1 MIRKTLSGVR
11 NGNEWILLTVSFAWL
26 LGLGVR
32 LIYPAVLPFI
42 RTEYGMG
49 LTMAGAVLT
58 LLWLGYGLMQFPGG
72 LLADRVGERNVLVGS
87 IAIAIAG
94 VSLVVLAP
102 AVEAFF
108 AGTLLVGIGV
118 GLYGTTRVTVL
129 VDVYP
134 RHAGTA
140 MGINQAAG
148 NVGTSVLPALA
159 GVLAT
164 SLSWRWGFGLLI
176 PLFAVT
182 IVGLWITVPEV
193 TSTESASEPLS
204 RASLVRAAR
213 AVGQRSTGYAT
224 VSMLLISFVYQSFTG
239 FYPTYLVLEKSFSE
253 SQAATFLG
261 VFFAS
266 GILVQPL
273 AGALSDAIGPQRT
286 LGGFLSVV
294 VVCLVGLPWIDGTAP
309 LLVLSVLA
317 SSLLSF
323 WPVANAYVVQTV
335 DDAHQGTTVGVV
347 RTIYLTLAT
356 TGPIFAG
363 ALADRDMFDS
373 VFLILAGVTL
383 LAAVVCLAYP
393 SLDD

>member
-1 MIRKTLSGVR
+1 MIRDSIRGMR

-32 LIYPAVLPFI
+32 LVYPALLPFI
-42 RTEYGMG
+42 RTEYGLG
-49 LTMAGAVLT
+49 LTAAGALLT
-58 LLWLGYGLMQFPGG
+58 LLWLGYGSMQFPGG
-72 LLADRVGERNVLVGS
+72 LLADRFGERNVLVWS
-87 IAIAIAG
+87 IVVAAGG

-102 AVEAFF
+102 VVELFF

-134 RHAGTA
+134 RRAGTA

-148 NVGTSVLPALA
+148 NVGTSLLPAAA
-159 GVLAT
+159 GVLAVA
-164 SLSWRWGFGLLI
+164 LSWRWGFGLLV
-176 PLFAVT
+176 PLFLLTV
-182 IVGLWITVPEV
+182 VGLWITVPEV
-193 TSTESASEPLS
+193 TSTSAEPIT
-204 RASLVRAAR
+204 RASLAR
-213 AVGQRSTGYAT
+213 AVRSVRRRSTGYAT
-224 VSMLLISFVYQSFTG
+224 LSMLLISFVYQAFTG
-239 FYPTYLVLEKSFSE
+239 FYPTYLVLEKSLTE
-253 SQAATFLG
+253 NRAATFLG

-273 AGALSDAIGPQRT
+273 AGALSDAVGPQKT

-294 VVCLVGLPWIDGTAP
+294 VACLVALPWINGTVP
-309 LLVLSVLA
+309 LLAFSVLA

-323 WPVANAYVVQTV
+323 WPVANAYVVRTV

-356 TGPIFAG
+356 TGPIFVG
-363 ALADRDMFDS
+363 VLADRDMFDG
-373 VFLILAGVTL
+373 VFLILAGVAL
-383 LAAVVCLAYP
+383 LAAVVCLSYP